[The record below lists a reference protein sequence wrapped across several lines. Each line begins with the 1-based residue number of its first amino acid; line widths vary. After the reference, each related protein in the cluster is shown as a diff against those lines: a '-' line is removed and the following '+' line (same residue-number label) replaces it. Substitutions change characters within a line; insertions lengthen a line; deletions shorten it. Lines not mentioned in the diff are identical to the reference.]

1 MRISLRALL
10 LLLLGSLTAAAAA
23 DSQATSTAP
32 QATSTAPQ
40 ATSTAPQAT
49 STAPQATSTTP
60 QATGPAPQAT
70 RPAPQA
76 KDPATHVAAQDQHA
90 SGPAPQ
96 SRVSPL
102 TAEQLVQILD
112 DTVDW
117 YRTLGTQQQNATQ
130 PSDLLLFYANRQIA
144 DKVIG
149 LAFQIARANAELLS
163 SEAGSAQPTGAATS
177 SPQTLEQLEQNTA
190 QHSAALE
197 KEMDEVRRQ
206 LAAASAREKSDLN
219 AKLLELQGEL
229 DMVKAQKNLFDTMSQ
244 FVFENDPKRA
254 SVSALKARIDAIAA
268 TIPAAS
274 TAAATTSA
282 ATSAAAPTA
291 AAVPALTVQAS
302 VASSVT
308 LRELGIWDLVG
319 ETLRLSQ
326 KMGTIDAVDQRTRAL
341 QETFNKIRAAPSEQ
355 LTKLSARSDELA
367 TAADSAN
374 GAALKTLRDQFD
386 TIAWLFTQTSAIA
399 IPLSKVSVL
408 LTQYR
413 ENLESWRAAVKRQRH
428 DVLGVLWT
436 RLAVLIGALVAVFV
450 GTEIWRRAV
459 VRYVRDPRRRNQLLL
474 VRRIVTWMLV
484 LLILGLTFITH
495 LSSFATFAGLLTAGV
510 AVAMQ
515 SVLVSVVGYFIL
527 IGKYGVRVGDR
538 VQVGNVSGEVIDLGL
553 IRMHLLE
560 LTSQGPLGP
569 TGRVVAFANSIVFQS
584 SGGLFR
590 QIPGVNFTW
599 HELTLPLPPGSDY
612 VALKD
617 RLLATLTTIVDE
629 HRGEIVRQAETLK
642 KTTSSP
648 AATDVTPQ
656 VQLQFPPSGVEAKVR
671 YPVPLNRAAE
681 IDERV
686 SQALHEVVQRSGAA
700 KLP

>member
-1 MRISLRALL
+1 MRISFRALL
-10 LLLLGSLTAAAAA
+10 LLLLFLGSLTGTMAAAAA
-23 DSQATSTAP
+23 DP
-32 QATSTAPQ
+32 QATSPAPP
-40 ATSTAPQAT
+40 ATSSAPPAT
-49 STAPQATSTTP
+49 SPARKPTSPAPPPSAPAS
-60 QATGPAPQAT
+60 AAKGPATKVAGPDQQA
-70 RPAPQA
+70 A
-76 KDPATHVAAQDQHA
+76 
-90 SGPAPQ
+90 GPASQ

-163 SEAGSAQPTGAATS
+163 SEAASAQPAESTNR
-177 SPQTLEQLEQNTA
+177 SPQALEQLEQNTA
-190 QHSAALE
+190 QRSAALE
-197 KEMDEVRRQ
+197 KEMDEVRRR
-206 LAAASAREKSDLN
+206 LAAAPAREKSDLS

-244 FVFENDPKRA
+244 FVFENDPRRA
-254 SVSALKARIDAIAA
+254 GVSALKARIDAIAA

-274 TAAATTSA
+274 TAAANTA
-282 ATSAAAPTA
+282 ASAAAPA
-291 AAVPALTVQAS
+291 VAAVPVTTAQAS
-302 VASSVT
+302 VAGSAT
-308 LRELGIWDLVG
+308 LRELGIWALVG
-319 ETLRLSQ
+319 EALRLSQ
-326 KMGTIDAVDQRTRAL
+326 KMRTIDAVEQRTRAL
-341 QETFNKIRAAPSEQ
+341 EETFNKIRAAPNEQ
-355 LTKLSARSDELA
+355 LKKLSVRSDELA

-413 ENLESWRAAVKRQRH
+413 GNLESWRAAVKRQRH
-428 DVLGVLWT
+428 DVLGALWT
-436 RLAVLIGALVAVFV
+436 RLAVLLGALTAVFV

-474 VRRIVTWMLV
+474 LRKIVTWVLV
-484 LLILGLTFITH
+484 LLILGLTFITQ
-495 LSSFATFAGLLTAGV
+495 LSSFATFVGLLTAGL

-515 SVLVSVVGYFIL
+515 SVLVSVVGYFML

-538 VQVGNVSGEVIDLGL
+538 VQVGNVTGEVIELGL

-560 LTSQGPLGP
+560 LTTQGPLGP

-599 HELTLPLPPGSDY
+599 HELTLPLPPGGDY

-629 HRGEIVRQAETLK
+629 HRGEIARQAETLK

-681 IDERV
+681 VDERV
-686 SQALHEVVQRSGAA
+686 SQALHEVVQRSGST
-700 KLP
+700 KHP

>member
-10 LLLLGSLTAAAAA
+10 FLLLGSLAGTMAAAAA
-23 DSQATSTAP
+23 DPQAPGAAP
-32 QATSTAPQ
+32 QATSPASQP
-40 ATSTAPQAT
+40 
-49 STAPQATSTTP
+49 
-60 QATGPAPQAT
+60 TGPAPQAT
-70 RPAPQA
+70 SPAPQPTA
-76 KDPATHVAAQDQHA
+76 PAPPATAPASAAK
-90 SGPAPQ
+90 GPATKAAGPEQQAAGPATQ

-163 SEAGSAQPTGAATS
+163 SEAASAQPAES
-177 SPQTLEQLEQNTA
+177 NRSPQALEQLEQNTA
-190 QHSAALE
+190 QRSAALE
-197 KEMDEVRRQ
+197 KEMDEVRRR
-206 LAAASAREKSDLN
+206 LAAAPAREKSDLN

-244 FVFENDPKRA
+244 FVFENDPRRA
-254 SVSALKARIDAIAA
+254 GVSALKARIDAIAA

-274 TAAATTSA
+274 TAAANTA
-282 ATSAAAPTA
+282 ASGAAPA
-291 AAVPALTVQAS
+291 AAVPVTTAQAG
-302 VASSVT
+302 VAGSAT
-308 LRELGIWDLVG
+308 LRELGIWALVG
-319 ETLRLSQ
+319 EALRLSQ
-326 KMGTIDAVDQRTRAL
+326 KMRTIDAVDQRTRAL
-341 QETFNKIRAAPSEQ
+341 DETFNKIRAAPNEQ
-355 LTKLSARSDELA
+355 LAKLSARSDELA

-413 ENLESWRAAVKRQRH
+413 GNLESWRTAVKRQRH
-428 DVLGVLWT
+428 DVLGALWT
-436 RLAVLIGALVAVFV
+436 RLAVLLGALTAVFV

-459 VRYVRDPRRRNQLLL
+459 IRYVREPRRRNQLLL
-474 VRRIVTWMLV
+474 LRKIVTWVLV
-484 LLILGLTFITH
+484 LLILGLTFITQ
-495 LSSFATFAGLLTAGV
+495 LSSFATFAGLLTAGL

-538 VQVGNVSGEVIDLGL
+538 VQVGNVTGEVIELGL

-599 HELTLPLPPGSDY
+599 HELTLPLPPGGDY

-629 HRGEIVRQAETLK
+629 HRGEIARQAETLK

-681 IDERV
+681 VDERV
-686 SQALHEVVQRSGAA
+686 SQALHEVVQRSGAP
-700 KLP
+700 KHP